1 MASGTALAAPPV
13 AAAGP
18 APAAAAIAPVPAT
31 STPAAAVTAVASLGG
46 AGVAAGALPIF
57 QPASLAVP
65 AMGGAPLPAAES
77 FVGAAFLAAGAAPLH
92 PAMIQNAPELAE
104 FALAQFKIKETGRVA
119 DILFAR
125 ERLSPNQVSQLLFET
140 TYWSARAPTRLL
152 YLDADFVHP
161 KEFVTPAL
169 LALDAFKGTRRDAE
183 AQLAVGAKAALLTT
197 AKTGVTAA
205 TSTLSA
211 ASKALSSGNLMSAL
225 SSTTPTGSP
234 KGSDQ
239 RMTSIVNDVL
249 FAKLVTAFASL
260 LDTAAA
266 EGIWIVVDRV
276 RALAPAAELLL
287 ECALAQATATPN
299 VLVIDSYQRL
309 RKMKRPAAPQATPQA
324 AQPAA
329 APAATPATTPAATSA
344 AAAKPATALAPARTT
359 VVATDAATIRCIN
372 DLDRVRA
379 SAKAWEPEK
388 LAATATID
396 NVGGPAFT
404 PTTVIQQWNTRD
416 PFMDSRASH
425 CLAQPVSTPHPSH
438 VSKKKTVDPRVC
450 WAYHYAQTVFSKGT
464 HFMIFDEDDDAPDL
478 RAGHGLRAG
487 TICANGESTNF
498 FDRLKRQIAF
508 AGVSAAPIVL
518 LRNTG
523 GATQTFTSLLR
534 AMFEGKG
541 AEKRGPNELLG
552 QLQILDREQPWA
564 AGFGVPEIS
573 MLQDLY
579 VRNRE
584 AFLYSI
590 ADMDV
595 LTETADCLAAKMD
608 ACFRTEPFAAANNPF
623 AQQSSGLFGCLSSM
637 FMTPK
642 AHRVVAPAWP
652 SGPKQMPT
660 PGDSLGLPAV
670 LSLSETNE
678 KKKLSE
684 LFSLVDRD
692 KSGAISFEE
701 FKAGAFLLN
710 FLGKTSQELIP
721 SDDELRQW
729 FLEGDTNGNGT
740 MDLDEFVALM
750 LVEMKPKRR
759 ERLLQETQGRLEQTL
774 LDKVPPAVPQP
785 QPLQPLELNPSSS
798 LPKPAADQLA
808 KLPLPALAVTSQPP
822 EKKPASSTAEQAA
835 QPAATQPPPATAAQP
850 VPATEAQPAPAT
862 ADQAAGQAVE
872 MTPDKSLPKK

>member
-1 MASGTALAAPPV
+1 MASGTALAALPV
-13 AAAGP
+13 ATAGP
-18 APAAAAIAPVPAT
+18 APAAAAIAPVPVT
-31 STPAAAVTAVASLGG
+31 STTAAAVTAVASLGG
-46 AGVAAGALPIF
+46 AGVAAGSLPIF

-65 AMGGAPLPAAES
+65 AMGDAPLPAAGS
-77 FVGAAFLAAGAAPLH
+77 FVGAALPAPLY
-92 PAMIQNAPELAE
+92 PAMTQNAPELAE

-169 LALDAFKGTRRDAE
+169 LALDAFKATRRDAE
-183 AQLAVGAKAALLTT
+183 AQLAVGAKAALLTA

-225 SSTTPTGSP
+225 SSTTPTGNT
-234 KGSDQ
+234 KGSEQ
-239 RMTSIVNDVL
+239 RMASIVNDVL

-309 RKMKRPAAPQATPQA
+309 RKMKRPAAPPATPQA

-329 APAATPATTPAATSA
+329 APAATPAATPA
-344 AAAKPATALAPARTT
+344 AAAKLAAALAPVRTT
-359 VVATDAATIRCIN
+359 IVATDAATIRCIN

-388 LAATATID
+388 LAATTTID
-396 NVGGPAFT
+396 NGGGSALT

-425 CLAQPVSTPHPSH
+425 CLAQPVSTLHPAH

-450 WAYHYAQTVFSKGT
+450 WAYHYTQTVFSKGT
-464 HFMIFDEDDDAPDL
+464 HYMIFDEDDDAPDL

-487 TICANGESTNF
+487 TICANGESTVF
-498 FDRLKRQIAF
+498 FERLKRQIAF

-518 LRNTG
+518 LSNTG

-541 AEKRGPNELLG
+541 AEKRGPKELLG

-579 VRNRE
+579 ARNRE

-590 ADMDV
+590 AQMDV
-595 LTETADCLAAKMD
+595 LTETADCLAGKMD
-608 ACFRTEPFAAANNPF
+608 ACFRTEPFATANNPF

-642 AHRVVAPAWP
+642 AHRAVAPAWP
-652 SGPKQMPT
+652 AGPKQMLPT
-660 PGDSLGLPAV
+660 PGDSLGLHAA
-670 LSLSETNE
+670 LSLSDTNE

-684 LFSLVDRD
+684 LFALVDRD

-721 SDDELRQW
+721 SDAELRQW

-774 LDKVPPAVPQP
+774 LERVPAAVPQP
-785 QPLQPLELNPSSS
+785 QPLQPLELNPSTS
-798 LPKPAADQLA
+798 LPKPAADLLA
-808 KLPLPALAVTSQPP
+808 KLPLPALAVVTSQPP
-822 EKKPASSTAEQAA
+822 EKKPASSTAEQTAP
-835 QPAATQPPPATAAQP
+835 PAATQPAPATAAQP
-850 VPATEAQPAPAT
+850 APAPAAQPAPAT
-862 ADQAAGQAVE
+862 AAAPAGQAVA
-872 MTPDKSLPKK
+872 MTPDKSLTD